1 MKTNKK
7 IAAFGLVALSL
18 IGFSFVNKTE
28 NNVYN
33 PKASSQMAVLNVG
46 DKAPELAYL
55 NPEGKE
61 MKLSDLKGKVVLID
75 FWASWCGPCRMEN
88 PNLVKAYGAY
98 KDRKF
103 KNGKGFEIFSVSL
116 DNNKSKWI
124 AAIDKD
130 KLAWDGHVS
139 DLKGWKAHGA
149 SLYSVNS
156 IPAQFLIDGEG
167 TIIAKNLRG
176 PALENALKNLMVK

>member
-7 IAAFGLVALSL
+7 IAVFGLVALSL

-28 NNVYN
+28 NSTNN
-33 PKASSQMAVLNVG
+33 PEATEQMATLNVG
-46 DKAPELAYL
+46 DKAPDLAYT
-55 NPEGKE
+55 NPEGKI

-98 KDRKF
+98 KDKKF

-116 DNNKSKWI
+116 DNNKEKWV
-124 AAIDKD
+124 AAIKKD
-130 KLAWDGHVS
+130 NLSWKGHVS
-139 DLKGWKAHGA
+139 DLQGWRAQGA
-149 SLYSVNS
+149 AIYSVTS
-156 IPAQFLIDGEG
+156 IPAQYLIDGKG
-167 TIIAKNLRG
+167 IIIAKNLRG
-176 PALENALKNLMVK
+176 AALENALKNLMVK

>member
-7 IAAFGLVALSL
+7 IAIFGLVALSL

-28 NNVYN
+28 NSINN
-33 PKASSQMAVLNVG
+33 PEASSQMATLNVG
-46 DKAPELAYL
+46 DKAPELAYTS
-55 NPEGKE
+55 PDGKI

-98 KDRKF
+98 KDKKF

-116 DNNKSKWI
+116 DNNKSKWT
-124 AAIDKD
+124 AAIEKD
-130 KLAWDGHVS
+130 NLSWKGHVS
-139 DLKGWKAHGA
+139 DLKGWKAQGA
-149 SLYSVNS
+149 AIYSVNS